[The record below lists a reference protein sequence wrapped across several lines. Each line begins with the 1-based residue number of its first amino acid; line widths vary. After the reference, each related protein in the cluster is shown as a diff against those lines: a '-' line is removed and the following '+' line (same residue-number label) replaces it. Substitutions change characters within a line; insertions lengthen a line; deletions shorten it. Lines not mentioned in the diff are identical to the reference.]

1 MSQVRQEH
9 LYSSIKECH
18 EKFGYPVEES
28 CHILDVSRSAYYKW
42 LRGDCGERTRKIAS
56 VIEEI
61 HNEDS
66 SKGYRRIR
74 DDLEEYH
81 SIKVND
87 KRVLRICRALNVK
100 STIKYKK
107 QGCTRNA
114 DSPQYIAE
122 NILNR
127 IFTANAPN
135 EKWLTDVTEFAWY
148 EVWRKGKY
156 I

>member
-9 LYSSIKECH
+9 LYSSTKECN

-42 LRGDCGERTRKIAS
+42 LRGDCGERTKANRKIAS

-114 DSPQYIAE
+114 EGLSH
-122 NILNR
+122 
-127 IFTANAPN
+127 
-135 EKWLTDVTEFAWY
+135 
-148 EVWRKGKY
+148 
-156 I
+156 